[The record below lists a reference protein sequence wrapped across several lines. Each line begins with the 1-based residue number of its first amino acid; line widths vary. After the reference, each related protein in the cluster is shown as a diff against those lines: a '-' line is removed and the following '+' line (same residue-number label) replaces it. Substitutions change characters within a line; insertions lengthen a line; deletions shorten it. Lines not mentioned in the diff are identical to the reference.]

1 MLALLLEFTGPVLV
15 ALYAHVVPRHAV
27 QRQVWL
33 ALGLALGGLALVTRV
48 WTDIGLDPL
57 GVAAGLGA
65 AACLATFYLV
75 GTSTVDR
82 HDPMTLSFWMF
93 AFAGLFWAVVQPWW
107 DFDAGIPGRQVSLLG
122 VLVGTEVPLW
132 LPLLSV
138 ITLVTLAP
146 YGIDV
151 AALQHLPPTTG
162 HP

>member
-1 MLALLLEFTGPVLV
+1 VRDWPALALLGMTGAAMIHWLYLTAIDRLPVGIALLLEFTGPVLV

-75 GTSTVDR
+75 GTS
-82 HDPMTLSFWMF
+82 
-93 AFAGLFWAVVQPWW
+93 PW
-107 DFDAGIPGRQVSLLG
+107 
-122 VLVGTEVPLW
+122 
-132 LPLLSV
+132 
-138 ITLVTLAP
+138 
-146 YGIDV
+146 ID
-151 AALQHLPPTTG
+151 TIR
-162 HP
+162 

>member
-1 MLALLLEFTGPVLV
+1 MEFTGPVLV
-15 ALYAHVVPRHAV
+15 ALYAHVVLRRAV

-33 ALGLALGGLALVTRV
+33 ALGLALGGLALVARV

-65 AACLATFYLV
+65 AASLATIYLV

-82 HDPMTLSFWMF
+82 HNPMTLSFWMF
-93 AFAGLFWAVVQPWW
+93 AFAGLFWAVVRPWW
-107 DFDAGIPGRQVSLLG
+107 DCEAGILGRQVSLLG
-122 VLVGTEVPLW
+122 VLDGTEVPLW

-138 ITLVTLAP
+138 ITLGTLAP
-146 YGIDV
+146 YGMEV
-151 AALQHLPPTTG
+151 AALQHLPPTTR